1 MICLKI
7 VCWAYLLFMMMGT
20 IANYNKGAQKNM
32 AMVRLIDNVMIAI
45 MITFLII
52 LHYH

>member
-1 MICLKI
+1 MIGLKI

-20 IANYNKGAQKNM
+20 IANYNKCAHKNM
-32 AMVRLIDNVMIAI
+32 VMVRLIDNVMIAI
-45 MITFLII
+45 MIAFLII